1 MQLESFCMY
10 AIREKYKFASNHKY
24 LRYYNDSDGLR
35 VAEFCN
41 RHNADLQSCV
51 IKNNKAQIDVL
62 RYIMIDLDAKN
73 ADDAWLDDENALDW
87 SKVFSSLNHYI
98 PSISKHIEYATK
110 SYSKKG
116 IHLVFGFTALPLLDS
131 SVKMQNLCY
140 KIQHNLIEI
149 FNEMKLGADTGARG
163 LRRFFSTFRNKENVL
178 HQHKLLTKRIEK
190 SDTERKD
197 KSKRIPYLLNL
208 FRDTEEAKKKLGIDK
223 VYRLYSHATLELK
236 IANLYLYM
244 MGQRNVTKFKK
255 PEAFESVIL
264 TYDQLYDISGIKK
277 RSISESKLF
286 DNLKFKSL
294 FNLEIKDKKTIEIS
308 AKRPWKYD
316 EELINKRLERAK
328 YLVFG
333 DNKRNKCNPKIIRPE
348 DVQVGQRNLAAWS
361 WALQYKLAGYAQQE
375 AIDKIKLRMKFVQF
389 KNERD
394 EELRESQIE
403 SVVRSMYRNHRQL
416 IATRLN
422 ALPEFLEDDKIYAVK
437 KITEKYRREPPPPG
451 AEEVLRSKEVS
462 FQKLQKKKKER
473 VSKHRVFKQERK
485 NLRKCISMTPRNTRN
500 CGTPN
505 SKIAVVK
512 FDNKIG
518 FFDNSNN
525 LFLCLTKTKNY
536 KLSDILFVFKDIL
549 QNTNIDLKN
558 FWSPKRSNR
567 NLSMYQVKIAQTT
580 EVKSY
585 TTLYRDKKK
594 RKSCSQIMYESE
606 MKILKSNKIID
617 KIKKTDGG

>member
-10 AIREKYKFASNHKY
+10 AIRKNYEYASNHEY
-24 LRYYNDSDGLR
+24 LRYYNNIDGLR

-51 IKNNKAQIDVL
+51 IKNSKAQIDVL

-73 ADDAWLDDENALDW
+73 ADDAWLDNENALDW
-87 SKVFSSLNHYI
+87 SKVFSSLNYYI

-110 SYSKKG
+110 SYGKKG

-190 SDTERKD
+190 SDTERRD

-316 EELINKRLERAK
+316 YEELINKRLERAK

-348 DVQVGQRNLAAWS
+348 NVQIGQRNLAAWS
-361 WALQYKLAGYAQQE
+361 WALQYKLAGYSQQE

-416 IATRLN
+416 IAARLN
-422 ALPEFLEDDKIYAVK
+422 TLPDFLEDDKIYTGK
-437 KITEKYRREPPPPG
+437 FLTEKYRREPPPPG
-451 AEEVLRSKEVS
+451 AEEALGSKDVS
-462 FQKLQKKKKER
+462 SSLIGFQKKDRLSKK
-473 VSKHRVFKQERK
+473 RVFKQERK
-485 NLRKCISMTPRNTRN
+485 NLRKCISMTPRKTQNF
-500 CGTPN
+500 
-505 SKIAVVK
+505 KIAVVK

-536 KLSDILFVFKDIL
+536 KLSDILYVFKDML
-549 QNTNIDLKN
+549 QNKNIDLKA
-558 FWSPKRSNR
+558 FWSPKKSNK
-567 NLSMYQVKIAQTT
+567 NLCMYQAKIAQAK

-606 MKILKSNKIID
+606 MKILKSNKRID
-617 KIKKTDGG
+617 KIKKTEEG